1 MADTQVVKIFEI
13 NVQPVVEQLSALGAQ
28 LDSAKKKYI
37 ELKETQGQYAEDT
50 IRAKAN
56 TEALSK
62 EYKSIETVLNNNT
75 KALYALDKTAQDS
88 LKTRKFEANSI
99 DTNRK
104 LYNSLYNEIIKQK
117 KPTEDQIALAKK
129 LSDTLKQ
136 QEQALGDTRRNV
148 GNYAEG
154 FKSAFGAISNAI
166 PQLKGFQSAQQ
177 GVNMALSANPIGAV
191 VLLLNSLK
199 EIFGENAVVADQLSF
214 IFAGI
219 NKVFKLIIDTT
230 VDLFT
235 HFDKLAEVIA
245 NPIGSMVK
253 FGQSLATAAEE
264 GYKSAQMLDDLND
277 QLGLNSAAIA
287 KNNVAISQNQTILKN
302 KTKDDAER
310 VKAAKEIIRLEND
323 NTDRRV
329 DNAKKELEAEALKLK
344 SLKGSS
350 EQRKIVYEK
359 IAALDQARADGIDAV
374 RKAEIENDKILNE
387 GKDEARKKAE
397 EIAKKAAEDRKK
409 YLENLKK
416 LEEEFNLT
424 ERQKLIASFDDKIAT
439 ITGKSEEEINL
450 RKAIEQK
457 KQDALLKFDFDSG
470 EKLIE
475 NERKLRAAELAL
487 EQDSLDKRLKLADLA
502 FESEEKAMRDAGSSE
517 ELILKARNKK
527 VLDITTAFNLE
538 KNSKEF
544 TDKIAQNKRTLDLDL
559 EAVDLS
565 IGTEQEKADKKKA
578 IQLKALEEQL
588 AITREFVGKDGK
600 VTQDELDGIKKVEN
614 AIAKLNQVA
623 TETPQQQYFSALGID
638 KDQMN
643 DAENSLKGL
652 AQIVTGIQNIVTMG
666 YEQRLTEIDSQKEYE
681 IAAINESALS
691 KEDKVIKI
699 KEIEKQAAQEKYE
712 IEKEQ
717 FETNK
722 AVQIVQAII
731 GTALG
736 VINGLNAGFSLGPAG
751 VAMGPILAA
760 LAAATGVAQIAI
772 IAASK
777 PPAPPKFKDGVIGLD
792 GAGSSTSDSID
803 AKLSRGESVM
813 TARATDKY
821 APILAQ
827 MEMSVGNRPNFQ
839 LGNKR
844 FATGFIP
851 QTDGGYFARSTANQV
866 VQNSDII
873 NGFKTAVNDLP
884 SPVLQYSEFTTFQKG
899 VNKSTA
905 ISEL

>member
-28 LDSAKKKYI
+28 LDSAKKKYV
-37 ELKETQGQYAEDT
+37 ELKETQGQYSEDT

-56 TEALSK
+56 TEALTK

-214 IFAGI
+214 IFAGV

-277 QLGLNSAAIA
+277 QIGLNSAAIA
-287 KNNVAISQNQTILKN
+287 KNNVLISQNQTILKN
-302 KTKDDAER
+302 KTKSDEER
-310 VKAAKEIIRLEND
+310 VAAAKNIIKFEQEN
-323 NTDRRV
+323 TAKRV
-329 DNAKKELEAEALKLK
+329 ENARIELQAEAQKLK
-344 SLKGSS
+344 GLQGSS
-350 EQRKIVYEK
+350 DQRKIIYEK
-359 IAALDQARADGIDAV
+359 IAALDQAKADGLDAI

-416 LEEEFNLT
+416 LEEEFTLT

-439 ITGKSEEEINL
+439 ITGKSEEEIQL
-450 RKAIEQK
+450 RINIEKK
-457 KQDALLKFDFDSG
+457 KQDALLKFDFDAG

-475 NERKLRAAELAL
+475 NERKRRSVELSLL
-487 EQDSLDKRLKLADLA
+487 EDSLNKRLQLADLA
-502 FESEEKAMRDAGSSE
+502 FESEEKAMRDAGASE
-517 ELILKARNKK
+517 ELILKARNKRI
-527 VLDITTAFNLE
+527 LDITTAFNLE

-565 IGTEQEKADKKKA
+565 IATEQEKADRKKE

-588 AITREFVGKDGK
+588 ALTQTYVGKDGK
-600 VTQDELDGIKKVEN
+600 VTQEELDGIQKIEN
-614 AIAKLNQVA
+614 AITKIRNGINN
-623 TETPQQQYFSALGID
+623 TENKTLGDAIGVN
-638 KDQMN
+638 KDQ
-643 DAENSLKGL
+643 
-652 AQIVTGIQNIVTMG
+652 Q
-666 YEQRLTEIDSQKEYE
+666 
-681 IAAINESALS
+681 
-691 KEDKVIKI
+691 
-699 KEIEKQAAQEKYE
+699 KEIETGLNTIGSLVDGVTKIVNDSYNQRLKDIETTKNYEIDAINNSTLSQEEKAEKVTEINRRTAQETYE
-712 IEKEQ
+712 IQKQQ
-717 FETNK
+717 FEVNQ
-722 AVQIVQAII
+722 AVSIVQTIISTASAIVAQLANP
-731 GTALG
+731 T
-736 VINGLNAGFSLGPAG
+736 PYAG
-751 VAMGPILAA
+751 VVLAA
-760 LAAATGVAQIAI
+760 LAAATGAAQIAI
-772 IAASK
+772 IASQK

>member
-28 LDSAKKKYI
+28 LDSAKKKYV
-37 ELKETQGQYAEDT
+37 ELKETQGQYSEDT

-136 QEQALGDTRRNV
+136 QEAALGDTRRNV

-166 PQLKGFQSAQQ
+166 PQLKGFQSAQE
-177 GVNMALSANPIGAV
+177 GVNLALNANPVGAV
-191 VLLLNSLK
+191 VFALTSLK
-199 EIFGENAVVADQLSF
+199 QIFGENAVVADQLSF

-253 FGQSLATAAEE
+253 FGKALGDAAEE

-277 QLGLNSAAIA
+277 QLGLNAAAIA
-287 KNNVAISQNQTILKN
+287 KNNVEISKNQTILKN

-310 VKAAKEIIRLEND
+310 IKASKEIIRLENE
-323 NTDRRV
+323 NTAKRV
-329 DNAKKELEAEALKLK
+329 NNALVELKAEALKLK
-344 SLKGSS
+344 SATNSS
-350 EQRKIVYEK
+350 EQRRIIYEK
-359 IAALDQARADGIDAV
+359 IAALDQARADGIDAI

-439 ITGKSEEEINL
+439 ITGKSEEEISL
-450 RKAIEQK
+450 RLAIEQK
-457 KQDALLKFDFDSG
+457 KQDALLKFDFDAG

-475 NERKLRAAELAL
+475 NERKRRAVELSLL
-487 EQDSLDKRLKLADLA
+487 EDSLNKRLQLADLA
-502 FESEEKAMRDAGSSE
+502 FESEEKAMRNAGASE
-517 ELILKARNKK
+517 ELILKARNKRI
-527 VLDITTAFNLE
+527 LDITTAFNLE

-565 IGTEQEKADKKKA
+565 LATEQEKADRKKA
-578 IQLKALEEQL
+578 IQLKALEDQL
-588 AITREFVGKDGK
+588 ALTQTYVGADGK
-600 VTQDELDGIKKVEN
+600 VTQEELDGIQKIEN
-614 AIAKLNQVA
+614 AITKIRNGINN
-623 TETPQQQYFSALGID
+623 TENKTLGDAIGVN
-638 KDQMN
+638 KDQ
-643 DAENSLKGL
+643 
-652 AQIVTGIQNIVTMG
+652 Q
-666 YEQRLTEIDSQKEYE
+666 
-681 IAAINESALS
+681 
-691 KEDKVIKI
+691 
-699 KEIEKQAAQEKYE
+699 KEIETGLNTIGTLVDGVTKIVNDSYNQRLKDIETTKNYEIDAINNSTLSQEEKAEKVTAINRKTAQETYE
-712 IEKEQ
+712 IQKQQ
-717 FETNK
+717 FEVNQ
-722 AVQIVQAII
+722 AVSIVQTIISTASAIVAQLANP
-731 GTALG
+731 T
-736 VINGLNAGFSLGPAG
+736 PYAG
-751 VAMGPILAA
+751 VVLAA
-760 LAAATGVAQIAI
+760 LAAATGAAQIAI
-772 IAASK
+772 IASQK

>member
-28 LDSAKKKYI
+28 LDSAKKKYV
-37 ELKETQGQYAEDT
+37 ELKETQGQYSEDT

-56 TEALSK
+56 TEALTK

-191 VLLLNSLK
+191 VLVLTSLK
-199 EIFGENAVVADQLSF
+199 DIFGENAVVADQLSF

-397 EIAKKAAEDRKK
+397 EIAKKAIEDRKK

-439 ITGKSEEEINL
+439 ITGKSEEEIQL
-450 RKAIEQK
+450 RINIEKK
-457 KQDALLKFDFDSG
+457 KQDALLKFDYDAG
-470 EKLIE
+470 EKGIE
-475 NERKLRAAELAL
+475 NERKRRAVELSLL
-487 EQDSLDKRLKLADLA
+487 EDSLNKRLQLADLA
-502 FESEEKAMRDAGSSE
+502 FEAEEKAMRDAGTSE

-565 IGTEQEKADKKKA
+565 IATEQEKADRKKA

-600 VTQDELDGIKKVEN
+600 VTQDGIQKVEN

-623 TETPQQQYFSALGID
+623 TQTPQQQYFSALGID
-638 KDQMN
+638 PEQMKE
-643 DAENSLKGL
+643 AEQSLQGL
-652 AQIVTGIQNIVTMG
+652 SQIVTGIQNIVTMG

-681 IAAINESALS
+681 IDAINESALS
-691 KEDKVIKI
+691 KEEKVIKI
-699 KEIEKQAAQEKYE
+699 KEVEKQAAQEKYE

-736 VINGLNAGFSLGPAG
+736 VINGLNAGLSLGPAG
-751 VAMGPILAA
+751 VVMGPVLAA
-760 LAAATGVAQIAI
+760 LAAATGAAQIAI

-851 QTDGGYFARSTANQV
+851 QTDGGYFARSTANQLT
-866 VQNSDII
+866 QNSDII

>member
-28 LDSAKKKYI
+28 LDSAKKKYV

-56 TEALSK
+56 TEALTK

-154 FKSAFGAISNAI
+154 FKSAFGAISNGI
-166 PQLKGFQSAQQ
+166 PGLKGFKTAQE

-191 VLLLNSLK
+191 VHVLTSLK
-199 EIFGENAVVADQLSF
+199 EIFGENAKVADALSF
-214 IFAGI
+214 IFGGI
-219 NKVFKLIIDTT
+219 NKAFKFTIDSIVELVTNFDDLGT
-230 VDLFT
+230 AILHPVDSL
-235 HFDKLAEVIA
+235 
-245 NPIGSMVK
+245 VK
-253 FGQSLATAAEE
+253 FAEGLTQSAKDGYDSAKATDELT
-264 GYKSAQMLDDLND
+264 SAMADYNL
-277 QLGLNSAAIA
+277 AIA
-287 KNNVAISQNQTILKN
+287 KNNLEISQNQTILRN
-302 KTKDDAER
+302 KTKSDKER
-310 VKAAKEIIRLEND
+310 LD
-323 NTDRRV
+323 S
-329 DNAKKELEAEALKLK
+329 AKKIIELEKDNVKIRKETIQAEIDALEKKQNKLTLSAEEELKLANLK
-344 SLKGSS
+344 TSL
-350 EQRKIVYEK
+350 I
-359 IAALDQARADGIDAV
+359 QAESDGVDAV

-439 ITGKSEEEINL
+439 ITGKSEEEKQLRIN
-450 RKAIEQK
+450 IEKK
-457 KQDALLKFDFDSG
+457 KQDALLKFDFDAG
-470 EKLIE
+470 EKGIE
-475 NERKLRAAELAL
+475 NERKRRAVELSL
-487 EQDSLDKRLKLADLA
+487 VEDSLDKRLQLADLS
-502 FESEEKAMRDAGSSE
+502 FESEEKAMRDAGASE
-517 ELILKARNKK
+517 ELILKTRNKK
-527 VLDITTAFNLE
+527 FLDITTAFNLE

-565 IGTEQEKADKKKA
+565 VGTEQEKADRKKA

-588 AITREFVGKDGK
+588 AITKEFVGKDGK
-600 VTQDELDGIKKVEN
+600 VTQDELDGIKKLEN
-614 AIAKLNQVA
+614 AIARLRNSLVAGSGKNTLAGALGVNKEDLDAAKEGLQSIQTAVNAISQVTAAA
-623 TETPQQQYFSALGID
+623 TEI
-638 KDQMN
+638 
-643 DAENSLKGL
+643 
-652 AQIVTGIQNIVTMG
+652 
-666 YEQRLTEIDSQKEYE
+666 RL
-681 IAAINESALS
+681 N
-691 KEDKVIKI
+691 
-699 KEIEKQAAQEKYE
+699 EIEQQKNAEITAVEQSTATKEEKAIQIRDIEKKYEQEKYE
-712 IEKEQ
+712 AQKSA
-717 FETNK
+717 FETNQ
-722 AVQIVQAII
+722 ALQIVNAVIA
-731 GTALG
+731 GALG
-736 VINGLNAGFSLGPAG
+736 VVAAFDLGPIAG
-751 VAMGPILAA
+751 AIAA
-760 LAAATGVAQIAI
+760 IAIAATTAAQIAV
-772 IAASK
+772 IASQK
-777 PPAPPKFKDGVIGLD
+777 PPPPPKFKDGVIGLD

-884 SPVLQYSEFTTFQKG
+884 SPVLQYSEFTNFQKG

>member
-28 LDSAKKKYI
+28 LDSAKKKYV
-37 ELKETQGQYAEDT
+37 ELKETQGQYSEDT

-56 TEALSK
+56 TEALTK

-136 QEQALGDTRRNV
+136 QEAALGDTRRNV

-154 FKSAFGAISNAI
+154 FKSAFGAISGAI
-166 PQLKGFQSAQQ
+166 PQLKGFQTAQE
-177 GVNMALSANPIGAV
+177 GVNMALSDNPIGAV
-191 VLLLNSLK
+191 VLVLTSLK

-214 IFAGI
+214 IFAGV

-235 HFDKLAEVIA
+235 NFDKLAEVIA

-253 FGQSLATAAEE
+253 FGKALGDAAEE
-264 GYKSAQMLDDLND
+264 GYKAAQMLDDLND

-287 KNNVAISQNQTILKN
+287 KNNVLISQNQTILKN

-310 VKAAKEIIRLEND
+310 MKAANEIIRLEKE
-323 NTDRRV
+323 NTAKRV
-329 DNAKKELEAEALKLK
+329 DNARIELKAEAEKLK
-344 SLKGSS
+344 GLKGSS
-350 EQRKIVYEK
+350 EQRKIIYEK
-359 IAALDQARADGIDAV
+359 IAALDQARADGLDAI

-416 LEEEFNLT
+416 LEEEFTLS
-424 ERQKLIASFDDKIAT
+424 ERAKLIQSFDDKIAT
-439 ITGKSEEEINL
+439 ITGKSEEEIQL
-450 RKAIEQK
+450 RINIEKK
-457 KQDALLKFDFDSG
+457 KQDALLKFDYDAG
-470 EKLIE
+470 EKLME

-487 EQDSLDKRLKLADLA
+487 QEDSLDKRLKLADLA
-502 FESEEKAMRDAGSSE
+502 FEYEEKAMRDAGASE
-517 ELILKARNKK
+517 ELILKARIKRI
-527 VLDITTAFNLE
+527 LDITTAFNLE

-544 TDKIAQNKRTLDLDL
+544 NDKIAQNKRTLDLDL
-559 EAVDLS
+559 EQVDLS
-565 IGTEQEKADKKKA
+565 IATEEEKAKRKRQ

-600 VTQDELDGIKKVEN
+600 VTQEEVDGLQKIEN
-614 AIAKLNQVA
+614 AIAKVRKSISDDTNAKTLGDAIGVNPA
-623 TETPQQQYFSALGID
+623 QQ
-638 KDQMN
+638 
-643 DAENSLKGL
+643 
-652 AQIVTGIQNIVTMG
+652 
-666 YEQRLTEIDSQKEYE
+666 
-681 IAAINESALS
+681 
-691 KEDKVIKI
+691 
-699 KEIEKQAAQEKYE
+699 KEIETGLNTIGSLVDGVTKIVNDSYNQRLKDIETTKNYEIDAINNSTLSQEEKAEKVTAINRKTAQETYE
-712 IEKEQ
+712 IQKQQ
-717 FETNK
+717 FEVNQ
-722 AVQIVQAII
+722 AVSIVQTIISTASAIVAQLANP
-731 GTALG
+731 T
-736 VINGLNAGFSLGPAG
+736 PYAG
-751 VAMGPILAA
+751 VVLAA
-760 LAAATGVAQIAI
+760 LAAATGAAQIAI
-772 IAASK
+772 IASQK

-851 QTDGGYFARSTANQV
+851 QTDGGYFARSTANQLT
-866 VQNSDII
+866 QNSDII